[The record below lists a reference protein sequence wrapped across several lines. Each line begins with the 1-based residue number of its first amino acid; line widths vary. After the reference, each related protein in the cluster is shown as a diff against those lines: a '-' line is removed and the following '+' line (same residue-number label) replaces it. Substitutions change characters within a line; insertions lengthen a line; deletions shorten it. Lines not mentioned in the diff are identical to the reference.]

1 MNHRGH
7 REDRTTGLFLS
18 CKSVGVLCDES
29 FVLWLVALLLL
40 APIVARSQ
48 DRQANT
54 RANQLN
60 YDVKLAINFD
70 DRTYTGTEQVHWVN
84 RGDHATSTIFFHL
97 YPNMRAPD
105 YVTPTQKNDAG
116 QIIADEPRLDITEV
130 HAVDHK
136 TPISFS
142 FDDLQTTL
150 RLNLREPLPPQATVD
165 IQIKFKGSVPEI

>member
-7 REDRTTGLFLS
+7 REDKTTGLFLS
-18 CKSVGVLCDES
+18 CKSLCIFCDES
-29 FVLWLVALLLL
+29 LVLLLVALLLL

-54 RANQLN
+54 RANQLH
-60 YDVKLAINFD
+60 YDLKLAINFD

-84 RGDHATSTIFFHL
+84 RGDRATSTIFFHL

-130 HAVDHK
+130 PAVNK
-136 TPISFS
+136 KPRFFFF
-142 FDDLQTTL
+142 FDVLQPL
-150 RLNLREPLPPQATVD
+150 WRLNRREPLPPQATVD
-165 IQIKFKGSVPEI
+165 IQIKFK